1 MILYEVFVFN
11 LYNYFKLRFIIFLL
25 FVFNKIFLFFE
36 ILVMLLSVFFFF
48 IENCEIGKVVYF
60 IFIMC

>member
-36 ILVMLLSVFFFF
+36 LLVMLLSVFFFF
-48 IENCEIGKVVYF
+48 IENCEIGN
-60 IFIMC
+60 